1 MKLKQA
7 PPPPTHIHTP
17 GNSALPQAVPE
28 PGQKVLT
35 PVLSLRT
42 SRDLERLPH

>member
-7 PPPPTHIHTP
+7 PPPHTHTHPATA
-17 GNSALPQAVPE
+17 ALPQAVPE